1 MQNQLKMIRI
11 ATEKDY
17 PVLMDVWEQ
26 SVRATH
32 HFLPEDYLQEI
43 KLMLPAIF
51 PSVPVYVYEDE
62 ANQLLG
68 FTGVADGK
76 IEMLFLDP
84 EAREKGIG
92 KLLLHYSMHILGA
105 YELDVNEQNE
115 QAVAFYLHMGFTV
128 IERKETD
135 GLGRSFPFLCMKYI
149 G

>member
-1 MQNQLKMIRI
+1 MISV
-11 ATEKDY
+11 ATETDC
-17 PVLMDVWEQ
+17 PILMDVWER

-51 PSVPVYVYEDE
+51 PSVTMYVYVDE
-62 ANQLLG
+62 SKQLLG
-68 FTGVADGK
+68 FTGVAEGK
-76 IEMLFLDP
+76 IEMLFLHP
-84 EAREKGIG
+84 EARGKGIG
-92 KLLLHYSMHILGA
+92 KILLHYSMHILGA

-115 QAVAFYLHMGFTV
+115 QAVGFYQHMGFTV

-135 GLGRSFPFLCMKYI
+135 GLGRPFPLLLMKYT